1 LVALQDDRHYFP
13 PYDAVPVVR
22 KAALEKFP
30 QLRGALTDLA
40 GKISVDEMRRLN
52 KEVDADQRD
61 AAAVV
66 REFRASKGL

>member
-1 LVALQDDRHYFP
+1 LRDDRNYFP

-30 QLRGALTDLA
+30 QLRAALSDLA
-40 GKISVDEMRRLN
+40 GKISVEEMRRLN

-66 REFRASKGL
+66 RDFRALKGL